1 VTTIDEATC
10 ARPGPEGPGASAPP
24 LGSFVDHRS
33 GLRIEVHDPLARP
46 DRWLAYLDGAN
57 ARYLAHDVTG
67 ALGRPSPYGRAPA
80 TLVYVAVDAD
90 DRVVGGLRC
99 HGPLRHP
106 ADAYALGEL
115 DGHPRLDDVRALLA
129 QRAADGVVEVKGVW
143 IDAGLGDSGLA
154 DVLARCYVHAMEWF
168 GASWAMCSA
177 AVERTGRWSSTGG
190 RAQEGL
196 APIAYPDDRYR
207 TVLMWWDAA
216 ESERR
221 STPAQWSLLVA
232 ERAALGVTPA
242 PSRRSAPA
250 PRTSP
255 AITGAAWRGEVL
267 APSVP
272 VDAARIAELMA
283 DPATEVLDRLAEQHA
298 GLRTVVPGPGTAL
311 LDEDAVWVHYPW
323 RRTLVR
329 LLGPTSFRALRLD
342 RNRNKITSE
351 EQDLLGRQ
359 KVGVVGLSVGHSI
372 AFVLAQEGVCAEL
385 RLADFDTLEVS
396 NLNRIPATVLDL
408 GLNKAT
414 ILSRRIAE
422 LDPYVRIEHVPDGLT
437 AANIDAFVDGLDVIV
452 EECDSLDLKL
462 LVREAARTAGIPVL
476 METSDRGLFDVE
488 RFDLEPDRP
497 AFHGLLGD
505 VGSDDLAGLTTA
517 DKVPHVLRLLE
528 AGELSSR
535 MAASM
540 AEIDETLTTWPQ
552 LGGDVSLGAATVAA
566 AVRRLGRGEHLPSGR
581 VRIDMAVHL
590 DALASPEAAASV
602 LVAPVPV
609 TGPPSDPA
617 LAVADAANLAP
628 SGGNA
633 QPWSLRLDGHGLR
646 IVLDR
651 SRSTAMDVD
660 FRGSLVAIG
669 AAALNARIAAA
680 AHGMLGRLVVH
691 PEGEG
696 SDVVAEL
703 RFGRSADVALAS
715 RYPAVLDRTTNRRAG
730 TPAELAPALVR
741 ELHDEVEREGACLH
755 LIDAPDD
762 LEAYA
767 ELLAES
773 DRLRYL
779 SPVLHREM
787 IGELRWPGRDQ
798 MATGIDVRTLELDDA
813 DLAKLDVAR
822 RADVMADLASWD
834 GGRALGT
841 VTRDR
846 VRSSSA
852 LALVT
857 VTGTRPA
864 AYVAGGM
871 AVQRLWLA
879 AEVAGLAVQPVS
891 PLSVFAVEDAD
902 FTALVPAPYVL
913 RLQELAGRLRT
924 LAGLADGEQLAL
936 VLRLSHAGPPT
947 VRSRRLALD
956 EVLLGR

>member
-1 VTTIDEATC
+1 MTSIDEATC
-10 ARPGPEGPGASAPP
+10 GRPGLDGRGTVAPP
-24 LGSFVDHRS
+24 LGAFIDQRS
-33 GLRIEVHDPLARP
+33 GLRIEVHDPATRP
-46 DRWLAYLDGAN
+46 DRWLAYLEGAT
-57 ARYLAHDVTG
+57 ARYEAHDVTS
-67 ALGRPSPYGRAPA
+67 ALGRPSPHGRAPA
-80 TLVYVAVDAD
+80 TLLYVAVDAD

-99 HGPLRHP
+99 HGPLQHP
-106 ADAYALGEL
+106 GDAYALQEL
-115 DGHPRLDDVRALLA
+115 EDHPRLHAVRDLLA
-129 QRAADGVVEVKGVW
+129 QREPDGVVEVKGVW
-143 IDAGLGDSGLA
+143 IDTGLGDSGLA

-177 AVERTGRWSSTGG
+177 AVEREARWSSTGG
-190 RAQEGL
+190 RAQEDL

-221 STPAQWSLLVA
+221 SAPAQWSLILA
-232 ERAALGVTPA
+232 ERVALGVA
-242 PSRRSAPA
+242 PPPGSS
-250 PRTSP
+250 PRTPP
-255 AITGAAWRGEVL
+255 AITGGAWRGEVL

-272 VDAARIAELMA
+272 ADAGRIAELMA
-283 DPATEVLDRLAEQHA
+283 DPATEVLDRLAEQRA
-298 GLRTVVPGPGTAL
+298 GLHGVVPAPGDAL

-329 LLGPTSFRALRLD
+329 LLGPTSFRTLRLD
-342 RNRNKITSE
+342 RNRNKITRA
-351 EQDLLGRQ
+351 EQDLLGQQ

-372 AFVLAQEGVCAEL
+372 AYVLAQEGVCAEL

-414 ILSRRIAE
+414 IVSRRIAE
-422 LDPYVRIEHVPDGLT
+422 LDPFVRIEHVPDGLT

-462 LVREAARTAGIPVL
+462 LVREAARAAGIPVL

-497 AFHGLLGD
+497 PFHGLLGD

-590 DALASPEAAASV
+590 DALASPDATAPSLVPPAPAAA
-602 LVAPVPV
+602 
-609 TGPPSDPA
+609 PPADPA
-617 LAVADAANLAP
+617 LAVAHAANLAP

-651 SRSTAMDVD
+651 SRSTAMDVA

-669 AAALNARIAAA
+669 AAALNASIAAA
-680 AHGMLGRLVVH
+680 AHGVLGRLVVH
-691 PEGEG
+691 PEGER

-703 RFGRSADVALAS
+703 RFGRSADPALAS
-715 RYPAVLDRTTNRRAG
+715 RYPAVLDRTTNRHAG

-741 ELHDEVEREGACLH
+741 ELHDEVAREGASLH

-787 IGELRWPGRDQ
+787 IGELRWPGRDEL
-798 MATGIDVRTLELDDA
+798 ATGIDVRTLELDPA

-834 GGRALGT
+834 GGRALGS

-857 VTGTRPA
+857 VAATGPG

-879 AEVAGLAVQPVS
+879 AGAAGLAVQPVS
-891 PLSVFAVEDAD
+891 PLSVFAVEERD
-902 FTALVPAPYVL
+902 FAALVPAPYVL
-913 RLQELAGRLRT
+913 RLRELARRLRT
-924 LAGLADGEQLAL
+924 LARLVDGEQLAL
-936 VLRLSHAGPPT
+936 VLRLSNAGPPS
-947 VRSRRLALD
+947 VRSRRVALD
-956 EVLLGR
+956 EALMGR